1 MTQRFLFHQS
11 TALTLLLLGESL
23 ERGVIGADH
32 YEVQRDLKCLISTFS
47 SEGGLIYDSSL
58 VERTSQPLSA
68 SAKTRVMKKSLLDNL
83 ATFITC

>member
-11 TALTLLLLGESL
+11 TALMLLLLGESL
-23 ERGVIGADH
+23 EQAVIVVDH
-32 YEVQRDLKCLISTFS
+32 YEVQRDLKCLIFTFS
-47 SEGGLIYDSSL
+47 IEGGLIYDRSL

-68 SAKTRVMKKSLLDNL
+68 SAKTRVMKKSLFANL